1 MREGIIYMRIRK
13 QEALGLPLLVASSLE
28 SGRALAES
36 SQAPTGLHIT
46 TVHTPTHLLPVL

>member
-1 MREGIIYMRIRK
+1 MRIRK